1 MSVEEIYKECI
12 ENNDK
17 DGNDYNIFYVLGV
30 EHDEVKICKIFADL
44 LNPYGFHGQK
54 DKFLLLFLK
63 SFFQDA
69 EYTPS
74 EKCYA
79 CTQDQ
84 TDKGRFIDIAIVDPK
99 FYIPFEVK
107 FNAPDLA
114 NQCDDYIEYAQQKKK
129 DFCKLI
135 YITPNGGMPDE
146 KSCKNHKENVKPV
159 SFDDICDWLR
169 ECMDTVSKCSKLYP
183 IIFQLIEA
191 LNSTTSKYD
200 EKIKKAF
207 EKVHDFV
214 TEDSKQTLS
223 DEDKLCLTEINGE
236 YFRILCYENGFSYE
250 SGHGKGLPY
259 LYQYIPGKNEPCA
272 HFWLHYNK
280 KSGFYPMDLGKTTA
294 PCTDEIEITKWLKE
308 LSNNFKEKI
317 NDFIE
322 KGRIKNAKM

>member
-99 FYIPFEVK
+99 FYIPFEK
-107 FNAPDLA
+107 R
-114 NQCDDYIEYAQQKKK
+114 K
-129 DFCKLI
+129 
-135 YITPNGGMPDE
+135 
-146 KSCKNHKENVKPV
+146 
-159 SFDDICDWLR
+159 
-169 ECMDTVSKCSKLYP
+169 
-183 IIFQLIEA
+183 IFV
-191 LNSTTSKYD
+191 N
-200 EKIKKAF
+200 
-207 EKVHDFV
+207 
-214 TEDSKQTLS
+214 
-223 DEDKLCLTEINGE
+223 
-236 YFRILCYENGFSYE
+236 
-250 SGHGKGLPY
+250 
-259 LYQYIPGKNEPCA
+259 
-272 HFWLHYNK
+272 
-280 KSGFYPMDLGKTTA
+280 
-294 PCTDEIEITKWLKE
+294 
-308 LSNNFKEKI
+308 
-317 NDFIE
+317 
-322 KGRIKNAKM
+322 